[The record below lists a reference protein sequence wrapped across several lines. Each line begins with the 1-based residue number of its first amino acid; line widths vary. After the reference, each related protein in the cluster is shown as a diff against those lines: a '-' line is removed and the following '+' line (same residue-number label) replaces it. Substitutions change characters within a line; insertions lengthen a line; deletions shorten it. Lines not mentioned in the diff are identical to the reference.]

1 MNEFKISF
9 EIVDHPPALTIE
21 EADSFI

>member
-21 EADSFI
+21 EA